1 MISEYAQGPHIDV
14 FLAFCSHGHLRGE
27 VLGSSALEGAGN
39 ILLKLDRDVKVREL
53 HIAIPE
59 DQQVGGF
66 QVRVCDILLVEVLK
80 AQYGTPQDEPDCI
93 LLVLDELDH
102 PLRTLFDKALDVS
115 SPGPLEH
122 FKIIRVVPKGG
133 VQAGYEVGPR
143 FLEDLFLEEDVGDEI
158 FLLD

>member
-1 MISEYAQGPHIDV
+1 MIGEYAQGPHVDV
-14 FLAFCSHGHLRGE
+14 FLALCTDRHLGGE
-27 VLGSSALEGAGN
+27 VLGSSALEGAGDV
-39 ILLKLDRDVKVREL
+39 LLQLDRDVEVREL
-53 HIAIPE
+53 YVAVPE
-59 DQQVGGF
+59 DQQVGGL
-66 QVRVCDILLVEVLK
+66 QVRVCDVLVVKIL
-80 AQYGTPQDEPDCI
+80 QPQDRAPQDKPDCI
-93 LLVLDELDH
+93 LLALDEFDH
-102 PLRTLFDKALDVS
+102 PLRTPFDKALDVS